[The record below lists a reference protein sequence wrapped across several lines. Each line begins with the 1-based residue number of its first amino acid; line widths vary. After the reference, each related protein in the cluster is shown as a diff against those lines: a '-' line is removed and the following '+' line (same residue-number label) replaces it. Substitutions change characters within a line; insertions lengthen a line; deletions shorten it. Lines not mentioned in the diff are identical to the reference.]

1 MWVGMDTGAAI
12 VSVTHGWLNSRGM
25 RQEMSDAENVNTTPN
40 EWNAGTLTQS
50 SWAMLSEHTLERC
63 RNCGMW
69 KHDPLPCTTCAI
81 ASIRQKLIA

>member
-1 MWVGMDTGAAI
+1 MDIGAAI
-12 VSVTHGWLNSRGM
+12 VKPIHGWLNLKGM
-25 RQEMSDAENVNTTPN
+25 NQEMSDVENAGTTPN
-40 EWNAGTLTQS
+40 EWNAGTHTLS

-81 ASIRQKLIA
+81 ATIRQKLIA